1 MRTVTN
7 DDDDEVDTFVKILEN
22 QPPASPTQKNVN
34 FGDFMDKIDNTA
46 QRVDNIDIENQS
58 VS

>member
-7 DDDDEVDTFVKILEN
+7 DDDDEVDTFVKIPEN
-22 QPPASPTQKNVN
+22 QPPASPTKNNVN
-34 FGDFMDKIDNTA
+34 FGYFMDKIDNTA
-46 QRVDNIDIENQS
+46 QGVDNIDIENQS